1 MCKMVFDIIYLA
13 IRYQNK
19 EGGELKYVKNPTFY
33 LKRKLENIDLH
44 VTLRGLNVSIFIT
57 SGLHLNG

>member
-1 MCKMVFDIIYLA
+1 MCEMVFDNIYLA

-33 LKRKLENIDLH
+33 LKRKLENKYLH
-44 VTLRGLNVSIFIT
+44 VLTC
-57 SGLHLNG
+57 